1 MSRYVCIHGHFYQ
14 PPRENPWLEEV
25 EMQDSAYPYHDW
37 NERITAECYGPNAAA
52 RILAPDKNI
61 IDIINNYS
69 KISFNFGPTLMS
81 WMERHAPDVH
91 AAIVEADRQS
101 RKNFSGHGAAIAQVY
116 NHMIMPLANTRDKRT
131 QVLWGIM
138 DFEHRFGRR
147 PEGMWLAE
155 TAVDVETLEILAE
168 QEILF
173 TILAPRQARRVR
185 RVGRRW
191 KDVSGSRVDTRMPYL
206 CRLPSG
212 KTINLFF
219 YDGPISQDIAFGGL
233 LMSGEKFAGRLLG
246 AFGEDEGEPRIVH
259 IATDGETYGHHHR
272 YGEMA
277 LAYCLRH
284 IESNG
289 LAKVTVYGEYLKK
302 FPPTH
307 EAEIIENT
315 SWSCAHGIERW
326 KSNCGCNSGREG
338 WTQEWRSPLREA
350 LDWLRDRL
358 SAIYEREA
366 GEYLRSPWNA
376 RDDYLGII
384 LDRGLE
390 NVASF
395 FSTYATRKLSEQEE
409 VRVFRLLEMQR
420 HAMLMY
426 TSCGW
431 FFDEISGLETTQVL
445 AYAAR
450 AIQLAEKTTGV
461 SLEHDFV
468 ERVRHAPSN
477 VPEHADGAQVY
488 QNLVK
493 PAMVD
498 LLRVGAHYAIS
509 SLFKDYP
516 ETITIYAYNA
526 TKEFYDRDE
535 AGRQRLAIGRAR
547 LRSNVT
553 SSESRISF
561 AVLHLGDHNLL
572 GGVRE
577 FADEATF
584 DAMYREI
591 KEAFT
596 RSDLPEMI
604 HLMEKHFQAHN
615 YSLWH
620 LFRDEQRKVWNGIL
634 ESALVEVQGAFRQ
647 VYDHHY
653 PIMQAMREQRTPI
666 PKVFLTTAEFTIN
679 ADLRAAVEADLPD
692 QDRLQDLVAAVKRW
706 GFEADKTTLGFVAS
720 RRICD
725 LMERFNDK
733 PEDSGPLEA
742 IDILLKA
749 LEPLSLEYD
758 LLKAQTLLFLI
769 GKERAPGMKDRAAAG
784 DEGAGTWVERFDRLS
799 GHLRVR
805 AY

>member
-1 MSRYVCIHGHFYQ
+1 MNRHICIHGHFYQ

-37 NERITAECYGPNAAA
+37 NERITAECYGPNAAS
-52 RILAPDKNI
+52 RILAPDKSI
-61 IDIINNYS
+61 VDIINNYS
-69 KISFNFGPTLMS
+69 KISFNFGPTLLS
-81 WMERHAPDVH
+81 WMERHTPDVYE
-91 AAIVEADRQS
+91 AIIEADRLS
-101 RKNFSGHGAAIAQVY
+101 RKNFSGHGSAIAQVY
-116 NHMIMPLANTRDKRT
+116 NHMIMPLANARDKRT
-131 QVLWGIM
+131 QVIWGIR

-155 TAVDVETLEILAE
+155 AAVDVETLEVLAE
-168 QEILF
+168 QEVLF
-173 TILAPRQARRVR
+173 TILAPRQAGRVR
-185 RVGRRW
+185 RAGKRW
-191 KDVSGSRVDTRMPYL
+191 KDVSGSRVDPKTPYL

-233 LMSGEKFAGRLLG
+233 LASGEKFASRLLG
-246 AFGEDEGEPRIVH
+246 AFVEGEGQAQIVH

-277 LAYCLRH
+277 LAYCLH
-284 IESNG
+284 YIDSNN
-289 LAKVTVYGEYLKK
+289 LAKITVYGEYLEK
-302 FPPTH
+302 FPPTQ

-315 SWSCAHGIERW
+315 SWSCAHGVERW
-326 KSNCGCNSGREG
+326 RSNCGCNSGREG
-338 WTQEWRSPLREA
+338 WTQEWRWRLRES
-350 LDWLRDRL
+350 LDWLRDEL
-358 SAIYEREA
+358 ALIYEREA
-366 GEYLRSPWNA
+366 GKYLQRPWNA
-376 RDDYLGII
+376 RDDYLDII

-395 FSTYATRKLSEQEE
+395 FSTYATRQLSEEE
-409 VRVFRLLEMQR
+409 KVSVFRLLEMQR
-420 HAMLMY
+420 HAMLMF

-461 SLEHDFV
+461 SLEPDFV
-468 ERVRHAPSN
+468 ERIRHAPSN
-477 VPEHADGAQVY
+477 VPDHANGAEVY
-488 QNLVK
+488 ENLVK

-509 SLFKDYP
+509 SLFEDYP
-516 ETITIYAYNA
+516 ETTTIYAYNA
-526 TKEFYDRDE
+526 TREFYDRDE
-535 AGRQRLAIGRAR
+535 AGRQKLAIGKAH

-577 FADEATF
+577 FVDEENF
-584 DAMYREI
+584 GLMYREI

-596 RSDLPEMI
+596 RSDLTEMI
-604 HLMEKHFQAHN
+604 HLMERHFEARN
-615 YSLWH
+615 YSLWY
-620 LFRDEQRKVWNGIL
+620 LFRDEQRKVWNRIL

-679 ADLRAAVEADLPD
+679 ADLRDAIEAEEPD

-706 GFEADKTTLGFVAS
+706 GFEADKTTLGFIAS
-720 RRICD
+720 RRISR
-725 LMERFNDK
+725 LMEAFYAT
-733 PEDSGPLEA
+733 PEDSTPLEA
-742 IDILLKA
+742 IDILLRA

-758 LLKAQTLLFLI
+758 LLKAQNVLFLI
-769 GKERAPGMKDRAAAG
+769 GKERAGRMKERAAGG
-784 DEGAGTWVERFDRLS
+784 DEGARRWAERYDRLS
-799 GHLRVR
+799 GYLRVR

>member
-1 MSRYVCIHGHFYQ
+1 MNRYICIHGHFYQ

-37 NERITAECYGPNAAA
+37 NEKITAECYGPNAAS
-52 RILAPDKNI
+52 RILAPDKKI

-91 AAIVEADRQS
+91 EAIVEADRLS

-116 NHMIMPLANTRDKRT
+116 NHMIMPLANARDKRT
-131 QVLWGIM
+131 QVIWGIR
-138 DFEHRFGRR
+138 DFEYRFGRR

-155 TAVDVETLEILAE
+155 TAVDIETLEILAE

-173 TILAPRQARRVR
+173 TILAPRQAGRVR
-185 RVGRRW
+185 RIGKRW
-191 KDVSGSRVDTRMPYL
+191 KDVSGSRVDPKMPYL

-219 YDGPISQDIAFGGL
+219 YDGPISQDIAFSGL
-233 LMSGEKFAGRLLG
+233 LTSGEKFASRLLG
-246 AFGEDEGEPRIVH
+246 AFVEDQRPAQIVH

-277 LAYCLRH
+277 LTYCLHH
-284 IESNG
+284 IESND
-289 LAKVTVYGEYLKK
+289 LAKITVYGEYLEK

-326 KSNCGCNSGREG
+326 RNNCGCNSGREG
-338 WTQEWRSPLREA
+338 WAQEWRAPLRES
-350 LDWLRDRL
+350 LNWLRDEL
-358 SAIYEREA
+358 SSIYGREA
-366 GEYLRSPWNA
+366 GKYLLSPWNA
-376 RDDYLGII
+376 RDDYVNII

-395 FSTYATRKLSEQEE
+395 FSTYATRQLSEEE
-409 VRVFRLLEMQR
+409 KVKVFRLLEIER
-420 HAMLMY
+420 HAMLMF

-450 AIQLAEKTTGV
+450 AIQLAEKATGV
-461 SLEHDFV
+461 SLEPAFI
-468 ERVRHAPSN
+468 ERIRHAPSN

-493 PAMVD
+493 PVMVD
-498 LLRVGAHYAIS
+498 LLRVGAHYALS
-509 SLFKDYP
+509 SLFEDYP
-516 ETITIYAYNA
+516 ETTTIYAYNI
-526 TKEFYDRDE
+526 TREFYDRDE
-535 AGRQRLAIGRAR
+535 AGRQKLAIGRAH

-577 FADEATF
+577 FVDEEAF
-584 DAMYREI
+584 DLMYREM
-591 KEAFT
+591 KEAFK
-596 RSDLPEMI
+596 RSDLTEMI
-604 HLMEKHFQAHN
+604 HLLESHFHAHN
-615 YSLWH
+615 YSLSY
-620 LFRDEQRKVWNGIL
+620 LFRDEQRRVWNRVL

-679 ADLRAAVEADLPD
+679 ADLRDAIEAEEPN
-692 QDRLQDLVAAVKRW
+692 QDRLQDMVAAVKRW

-720 RRICD
+720 RRIRQ
-725 LMERFNDK
+725 LMEAFNDT
-733 PEDSGPLEA
+733 PEDSTPLEA
-742 IDILLKA
+742 IDILLRA

-758 LLKAQTLLFLI
+758 LLKAQNILLLI
-769 GKERAPGMKDRAAAG
+769 GKERAGQIRGRAALG
-784 DEGAGTWVERFDRLS
+784 DESASRWVERFDQLS
-799 GHLRVR
+799 GYLRVR
-805 AY
+805 T